1 MENFEELI
9 KAETDEEM
17 LSAALDYIVALEKE
31 NSRLRDELTEEQWKT
46 EEAQWDA
53 EWRGVEIERL
63 KKELAEARRGVLL
76 ETGKPLWKFERVG
89 RKSLEIAFEE
99 EE

>member
-1 MENFEELI
+1 MNFDEMI

-17 LSAALDYIVALEKE
+17 LSAALKCLKELEEE
-31 NSRLRDELTEEQWKT
+31 NKRLREKLTETQWEA

-53 EWRGVEIERL
+53 EWRGVKIERL
-63 KKELAEARRGVLL
+63 EKELAEARRGVLL

-89 RKSLEIAFEE
+89 KNHLDK
-99 EE
+99 